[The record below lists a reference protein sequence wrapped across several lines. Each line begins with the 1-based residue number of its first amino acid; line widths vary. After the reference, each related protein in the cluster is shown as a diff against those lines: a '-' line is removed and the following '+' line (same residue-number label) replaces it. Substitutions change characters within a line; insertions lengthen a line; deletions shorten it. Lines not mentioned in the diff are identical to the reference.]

1 MNMMTMARRFVLILQ
16 DALLPS
22 PAAEPSL
29 MGMPNS
35 AKWTAEMVL
44 ALPDDGRRHE
54 VVDGELLVTPAPS
67 WRHQHMVGALHARLR
82 EWLSVHPVGTVI
94 LAPADIVLDQ
104 HTLVEPDLFV
114 VPLVDGRKP
123 ANWQEAGRL
132 MLVIEILSPSSARAD
147 RYLKRYRYQRAGVP
161 EYWIVDLDAR
171 LIERWLPD
179 DSRPE
184 LMADRIVWQPNTDEP
199 SLEIEIPVLFGEID
213 G

>member
-1 MNMMTMARRFVLILQ
+1 MQLSVAPVTAMSQ
-16 DALLPS
+16 GGY
-22 PAAEPSL
+22 SL
-29 MGMPNS
+29 PNS
-35 AKWTAEMVL
+35 ARWTAEMVL

-54 VVDGELLVTPAPS
+54 VVDGELLVTPAPA
-67 WRHQHMVGALHARLR
+67 WRHQQMAGALYARLR
-82 EWLSVHPVGTVI
+82 EWLGVHPIGTVI

-123 ANWQEAGRL
+123 ANWEEAGRL

-147 RYLKRYRYQRAGVP
+147 RYLKRYRYQRASVP

-184 LMADRIVWQPNTDEP
+184 LIADRIVWQPDADGP